1 MQPMYVSQKDV
12 AIWLAIGARHVR
24 ELTTKGVLTQTPH
37 GYDLKASVHAYL
49 AFLRSTTGG
58 VTEERER
65 LLKAQADMGE
75 LKVRQRTG
83 ELVLRS
89 AVAKQTFDAV
99 RQARGSHTEHSGP
112 CRRHPGRRNGS
123 AHDPHRVDDRNSP
136 SPGGPLIMTTTEA
149 WVWGLLALLL
159 LLLALG

>member
-99 RQARGSHTEHSGP
+99 RQARDRIQNIPDRVAGILAAETDQRTIHT
-112 CRRHPGRRNGS
+112 
-123 AHDPHRVDDRNSP
+123 V
-136 SPGGPLIMTTTEA
+136 LTTEIHQ
-149 WVWGLLALLL
+149 ALEDLSS
-159 LLLALG
+159 